1 MALNFPG
8 PGIAEIF
15 YTCDGLQHKQTLSV
29 NMAGTP
35 TPGDAPQN
43 YSLVQRNNITVDFDA
58 WVEQWLGYLAPFY
71 ADHFATFDRADLWW
85 SDQTSFDRIFLTTY
99 SPTQAPS
106 GSGQQVVAD
115 QQTMSFR
122 TLGGG
127 QMRVVTLE
135 ASGGI
140 SQNQRSGYPT
150 GDAETDALMAY
161 VISDA
166 SPLLGRDTTP
176 PYSAIS
182 ISRGQNEVLWRK
194 RYR

>member
-8 PGIAEIF
+8 PGIVEIF
-15 YTCDGLQHKQTLSV
+15 YTCDSLQHKQTLSV
-29 NMAGTP
+29 NMSGTP

-43 YSLVQRNNITVDFDA
+43 YSLIQRNNITVDFDQ

-71 ADHFATFDRADLWW
+71 GTGFASFDRADLWW

-99 SPTQAPS
+99 NPTTVPT
-106 GSGQQVVAD
+106 GSNSMVQAD

-135 ASGGI
+135 ASDGI
-140 SQNQRSGYPT
+140 GINQRRGYPT
-150 GDAETDALMAY
+150 GDTTTNALMAY

-176 PYSAIS
+176 PYSAIA

-194 RYR
+194 RFR